1 VLVWVYVAL
10 WVAEAAYLARRYA
23 VDPPAS
29 TDPFSVALGWF
40 GLIAMVVLLVYS
52 IARRSRTLRQWG
64 RLSAWLHFHIYM
76 ACAGVLAV
84 FFHCWHFFFAERA
97 SNLLSPAVLS
107 GAATAV
113 VFFSGLV
120 GRYLYSLLPRTMGG
134 VQMQAREVEEELK
147 ADAIDLGPDVDVLF
161 ERGAAE
167 PRSFVQL
174 VRADL
179 DARRAF
185 AKLRAL
191 RLPAEKLALARRRLR
206 LQRRALAI
214 SASERVFRRWIVLHR
229 PLAAV
234 LYVLAI
240 VHVLFSYM
248 FSSALA
254 G

>member
-1 VLVWVYVAL
+1 MLVWLYVVAF
-10 WVAEAAYLARRYA
+10 VAEAAYLSYRYA
-23 VDPPAS
+23 TDPPAP
-29 TDPFSVALGWF
+29 TDPFSIALGWF
-40 GLIAMVVLLVYS
+40 GLGAMVVLLVYS

-84 FFHCWHFFFAERA
+84 FFHCWHFFFADRE
-97 SNLLSPAVLS
+97 SNLLSPAILS
-107 GAATAV
+107 GAATLV
-113 VFFSGLV
+113 VFASGLI

-134 VQMQAREVEEELK
+134 VQMQAREVDEELR
-147 ADAIDLGPDVDVLF
+147 ASALDLGPDVEALY

-185 AKLRAL
+185 AQVR
-191 RLPAEKLALARRRLR
+191 RLGLPGDKLALARRRLR

-214 SASERVFRRWIVLHR
+214 TASERVFRRWIVLHR
-229 PLAAV
+229 PLAAM

-240 VHVLFSYM
+240 VHVLFAYM
-248 FSSALA
+248 FSSAFA